1 AARQGDSSARVCGDN
16 QKRYTPGF
24 TALTERGVV
33 PSWSLVR
40 CDGGRNWILLQLI
53 TIIIFC
59 GSFPAIR
66 AVTGRRTR
74 GFSLFMKIFRDP
86 CPVSLQVNYMK
97 NIKTGLL

>member
-1 AARQGDSSARVCGDN
+1 GDSSARVCGDN

-53 TIIIFC
+53 TIIILAGPF
-59 GSFPAIR
+59 
-66 AVTGRRTR
+66 RRSGPLR
-74 GFSLFMKIFRDP
+74 GGDLARFHYL
-86 CPVSLQVNYMK
+86 
-97 NIKTGLL
+97 